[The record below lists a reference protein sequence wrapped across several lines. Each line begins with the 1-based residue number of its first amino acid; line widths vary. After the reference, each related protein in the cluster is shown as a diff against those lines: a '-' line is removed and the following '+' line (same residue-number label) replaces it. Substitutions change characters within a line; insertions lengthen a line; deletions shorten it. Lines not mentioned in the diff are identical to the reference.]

1 VLLPKSFFTVMPFRA
16 ALGLFV
22 LGAFRAE
29 NTIDMA
35 SASSEAAASLG
46 ERTF

>member
-1 VLLPKSFFTVMPFRA
+1 MLPQKSFFTVMPFRA

-22 LGAFRAE
+22 FGGFRAE

-35 SASSEAAASLG
+35 SASSEAATSLG